1 MFSLIR
7 RFPSSLSN
15 VSFNGS
21 PEVKARGCQM
31 KHMATL
37 SKTMDF

>member
-7 RFPSSLSN
+7 RLPSSLSD

-21 PEVKARGCQM
+21 PEVRARGGQM
-31 KHMATL
+31 KHTVTL